1 MDVMLNISSNTLDD
15 DHLQSL
21 TSDLCTT
28 LSREADVTA
37 TLAEES
43 VSGGTRGVEIT
54 LGTIIITFLSS
65 GSAIALFNVLRSYF
79 DRDSSLEME
88 LEREDGRRLR
98 INAQN
103 VRPTQMDQALE
114 QISMFLG
121 DS

>member
-1 MDVMLNISSNTLDD
+1 MEVILNISSNALDD
-15 DHLQSL
+15 DDLQSL
-21 TSDLCTT
+21 TSNLCIT
-28 LSREADVTA
+28 LIREADVTA
-37 TLAEES
+37 ILAEES
-43 VSGGTRGVEIT
+43 VSGGTRGVDIP

-103 VRPTQMDQALE
+103 VRPTQMNQALE
-114 QISMFLG
+114 QISTFLG

>member
-1 MDVMLNISSNTLDD
+1 MLP
-15 DHLQSL
+15 SL
-21 TSDLCTT
+21 TSNLCIT
-28 LSREADVTA
+28 LIREADVTA
-37 TLAEES
+37 ILAEES
-43 VSGGTRGVEIT
+43 VSGGTRGVDIP

-103 VRPTQMDQALE
+103 VRPTQMNQALE
-114 QISMFLG
+114 QISTFLG